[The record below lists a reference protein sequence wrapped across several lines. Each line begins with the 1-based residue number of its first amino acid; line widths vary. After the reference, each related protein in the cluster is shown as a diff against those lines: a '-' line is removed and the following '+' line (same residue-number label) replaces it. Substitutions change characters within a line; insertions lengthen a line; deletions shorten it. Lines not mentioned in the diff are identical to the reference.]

1 MSIVI
6 ASRITQ
12 NIHYVPSKTP
22 FRRINKIVGDGDSLQ
37 LYFDNEEFNL
47 LLTGLEA
54 RCVLEYCSEA
64 VSDVEWL
71 QEEFIAATAAYTA
84 AKKVCPRC
92 HGNGCIVGDDGQQEN
107 CDVCDAQGEIIE
119 ETDL

>member
-6 ASRITQ
+6 ASRKTQ

-22 FRRINKIVGDGDSLQ
+22 FRRINKIVGNGDSLQ
-37 LYFDNEEFNL
+37 LSFDNEEFNL
-47 LLTGLEA
+47 LLTGFEA

-64 VSDVEWL
+64 VSDMEWL
-71 QEEFIAATAAYTA
+71 QEEFPA

>member
-6 ASRITQ
+6 ASRKIQ
-12 NIHYVPSKTP
+12 NINYAPSKTP
-22 FRRINKIVGDGDSLQ
+22 FRRINKIVGNGDSLQ
-37 LYFDNEEFNL
+37 LNL

-64 VSDVEWL
+64 GSDVEWL